1 MKEGRLICLSPAA
14 NGECDNPAMNL
25 GSMPGRPLAAVST
38 AASSIIPFLH
48 AAPSF
53 GRDRQVNGVVGEM
66 CTSKGCAVVVT
77 KCPDVFRMSNAHR
90 ITRPAR
96 NFCSV
101 FLPCPLPRVQAPY
114 KVELILRCTPS
125 VVPGGDSC
133 VLRLCRVGYA
143 MCCSRRWRPYRMP
156 RALTAVLCLLQLVGR
171 LPGGTQHPARTI
183 LVPISKHFV
192 KHIAAVPDAGT
203 VSRPVRVLLPASFGL
218 HRPRPC
224 GAGRLG

>member
-1 MKEGRLICLSPAA
+1 
-14 NGECDNPAMNL
+14 MNL

-38 AASSIIPFLH
+38 AASSIILFLH

-53 GRDRQVNGVVGEM
+53 GRDRQANGVVGEM

-77 KCPDVFRMSNAHR
+77 KCPDVFRMCNAHR

-133 VLRLCRVGYA
+133 VLRLCRVRLCHVLFQKVEALPHAPHLNSGVMPSSA
-143 MCCSRRWRPYRMP
+143 GRSSRQVVRN
-156 RALTAVLCLLQLVGR
+156 
-171 LPGGTQHPARTI
+171 HPARTI

-203 VSRPVRVLLPASFGL
+203 VSDLHSSLFRPPSSLSLWGRPARLSRRCICLARKYTRNVRL
-218 HRPRPC
+218 
-224 GAGRLG
+224 